1 MLQKGLEDYVILSPI
16 ENGAK
21 FHGVRK
27 ELQFYVRGPKHM
39 MMINETR
46 EINWFEMRFDSLS
59 SFYITNTYVPTLI
72 LLIIGYLP
80 FYFFIE
86 DFNERIVVSIT
97 SLLVEAT
104 FFSQLSNTVPKSA
117 YMKLIDIWCL
127 FCIVIIFCVSLLL
140 TLINYLRKD
149 KEVSRVKRLENFDLK
164 QGFLKNIFTA
174 ENLNFL
180 GQILIPLIVAIFSM
194 AYMVIVS
201 RIKE

>member
-1 MLQKGLEDYVILSPI
+1 
-16 ENGAK
+16 
-21 FHGVRK
+21 
-27 ELQFYVRGPKHM
+27 
-39 MMINETR
+39 
-46 EINWFEMRFDSLS
+46 MRFDSLS

-140 TLINYLRKD
+140 TWINYLRK
-149 KEVSRVKRLENFDLK
+149 KK
-164 QGFLKNIFTA
+164 QT
-174 ENLNFL
+174 
-180 GQILIPLIVAIFSM
+180 
-194 AYMVIVS
+194 
-201 RIKE
+201 

>member
-1 MLQKGLEDYVILSPI
+1 
-16 ENGAK
+16 
-21 FHGVRK
+21 
-27 ELQFYVRGPKHM
+27 
-39 MMINETR
+39 
-46 EINWFEMRFDSLS
+46 MRFDSLS

-140 TLINYLRKD
+140 TWINYLRED
-149 KEVSRVKRLENFDLK
+149 KQFSRVKRLENFDSK
-164 QGFLKNIFTA
+164 QGILKNIFSA

-180 GQILIPLIVAIFSM
+180 GQILIPLIVAIFSI
-194 AYMVIVS
+194 AYMF
-201 RIKE
+201 E